1 MGVTPGFKLVANDAD
16 ITATI
21 SERFSSLR
29 LTDETG
35 ITADT
40 LEIVL
45 ADTMPDKPIKVP
57 PTGAELELWLGFD
70 GDLQRKGLFVV
81 DEIVLEGWPST
92 MTLCARA
99 AIYEGTPKGK
109 ADLQT
114 QKTRSWPKGTT
125 IGAMVAK
132 MAGEHGMQAAVS
144 ASLAD
149 ITLPHVDQTAE
160 SDISFLVRLARRY
173 DAIAKP
179 AGGKLVFAA
188 RGEGKSVSGADLPRI
203 TLQPGD
209 VGRYRMRLS
218 TRESPGTVVAFYRLN
233 GEGKRHEVT
242 VGDGDPVRRI
252 RWQYPD
258 QSSARAAALAEFA
271 RRQRGEESLMLE
283 LGGRADLQAEGI
295 LTLDGF
301 RDGVGGDWL
310 AMRVEHEL
318 SKGTGYVCRIEAE
331 RPNGEGS
338 APSVTDEVKP

>member
-1 MGVTPGFKLVANDAD
+1 MGLTPGFKLVANDAD
-16 ITATI
+16 ITAAI
-21 SERFSSLR
+21 RERFSSLR

-35 ITADT
+35 VTADT
-40 LEIVL
+40 LEIAL
-45 ADTMPDKPIKVP
+45 ADTIADKPIKVP

-81 DEIVLEGWPST
+81 DEIELSGWPST
-92 MTLCARA
+92 MTLRARA

-109 ADLQT
+109 ADMQT
-114 QKTRSWPKGTT
+114 QKTRSWAKGTT

-144 ASLAD
+144 ASLSGIA
-149 ITLPHVDQTAE
+149 LPHIDQTAE

-188 RGEGKSVSGADLPRI
+188 RGEGKSVGGADLPRI
-203 TLQPGD
+203 TLEPGD
-209 VGRYRMRLS
+209 VSSYRMTLS
-218 TRESPGTVVAFYRLN
+218 TRESPGTVVSFYRLN
-233 GEGKRHEVT
+233 GEAERHEVT
-242 VGDGDPVRRI
+242 VGEGDPVRRI

-258 QSSARAAALAEFA
+258 QASARAAALAELA
-271 RRQRGEESLMLE
+271 RRERGQEQLSLE

-295 LTLDGF
+295 VALDGF

-318 SKGTGYVCRIEAE
+318 SSRGYTCRIEAE
-331 RPNGEGS
+331 RPNGDGA
-338 APSVTDEVKP
+338 APSVTDEVQP